1 MTLSRFLFSVLFIA
15 LNSVLIH
22 ARQEKFDFDKAWDV
36 VTRLEVQGLPKSAVV
51 KVDSIYAAAQA
62 SNSKEQIV
70 KSILYQ
76 SKFILLLKEDAQ
88 SIVVAKLRDAISE
101 SSKPE
106 INILHGVLAKLYLNY
121 FQANRWQLI
130 KRTKISNPSDD
141 FLTWDSETLM
151 DTITF
156 HYEKSLDFDRENLL
170 TPAYQYE
177 ILLTREDSGNDLQ
190 PYLFDILASEAIEFL
205 IQNDHQRPQAGE
217 RFSFND
223 SRFFSNPALFVSL
236 RIEHADSSSY
246 FLKALRIYQ
255 RLSEIHR
262 DDTDPAAL
270 ISLSLERL
278 SLVQQESLIS
288 NKDGF
293 YLDALKALQ
302 VEYASNES
310 STLIDFKIAEQ
321 LNKLGGQYDPK
332 GLGVYQFKKVEA
344 LAICE
349 RAITKFPESFGANQC
364 RKLANIIKVNYA
376 SLTSEE
382 YLLPK
387 KPSKIL
393 LTYKNYDSLAIS
405 TYKVTAEEFSRFN
418 KLSSDSLKTHF
429 INKLKLNEQWKVK
442 LKNEKDYQ
450 SHSTEVIFPAHDL
463 GKYLIV
469 VSELQRQGRFVAYDF
484 LQVTNLAIVGTSE
497 NGNNTFLVINR
508 NNGAPVA
515 NVDFH
520 VFTEGQYNIRID
532 TTIKSN
538 RNGEV
543 TFPNTK
549 NGYDRLTLELTKGKD
564 NPIYQNNYLS
574 GRRYYVSNQNN
585 EDGYEAKLQFFTDR
599 RIYRPGQ
606 KVFFKAILIKQKQQ
620 GSTVVA
626 NHRLGVI
633 LYDTND
639 EPLDSLSLMTNEFGS
654 IAGTFTLPKSGIT
667 GKYHL
672 EIDDESADSEFFF
685 ESDDEDYEPHYFS
698 VEEYKRPKFEV
709 IFDEII
715 EAYKINDSVFVKGNA
730 TAFAGSSISNAKVK
744 YSVTRSVNYGN
755 YRYSSYPRFPIS
767 NEVDIA
773 EGETLTDQSGGF
785 TIPFIALID
794 STAPKLNKPT
804 FNYSI
809 TATVIDLNGETHE
822 ANTRVKVAYHTYEL
836 SLMLPNKFDKH
847 DAEQEVY
854 AQAKSLNGKPQE
866 IKGYLKIVKLLAPTK
881 VKRPAPWGEPDYP
894 GFDKTEH
901 DMLFPHMPYQN
912 EGSIENWAEGKTYF
926 KDSVNSGFQNL
937 INLGKVAEWPAGQ
950 YMAQFVAPDPSGET
964 LEAQKFFELVDFKSN
979 QVADNQLFLNTLDK
993 DIYKPGE
1000 KVKFRY
1006 GTAAKDLVVTIW
1018 ITKGDKVVQKI
1029 SQRLS
1034 NEFQTLEIPVEDSDQ
1049 GGFGISFFYAAYNSF
1064 YQESLEVNVPHIH
1077 PKLNL
1082 EVGTF
1087 RNKLQPGAEETWS
1100 FKVSGEM
1107 GEQVGAE
1114 LLASMYDASLDQFRS
1129 NDWQF
1134 SPFLSNQFYSRGNF
1148 DSHGGFRSTSFRTM
1162 NYQLSPAIPQ
1172 LYYPQ
1177 LKWFGLDFNNPE
1189 NGQQRYIRLLW
1200 WERNL
1205 RPLISTKKVQ
1215 ITEGYVEGIVLDEMG
1230 NPFPQIS
1237 VFTTDNA
1244 QSTTTDLAGSFKI
1257 KAKYN
1262 EDVFIRVLGYKTFSF
1277 KVSDDNYYQIVMV
1290 PDITDLAEV
1299 VVVGYGIER
1308 EKKSLGYSVSAIEIP
1323 NEEEVE
1329 ESLAYLL
1336 QGKVAGVAISDQSFL
1351 IRGNSSIQAGSEPL
1365 YVVDGVIM
1373 SLSDFKPEDV
1383 ASLEVL
1389 NGASATALYGA
1400 AAVNGVILVT
1410 TKAGVQKQNE
1420 LLAQVKIR
1428 QNLNETAF
1436 FFPQLRTNEKGE
1448 VSFNFTSPESLTQWN
1463 LQLLAHSKN
1472 LASALLKKKVVTQK
1486 ELMVLPNLPRFFRE
1500 SDTLYLSVKVAS
1512 LSLDTLSG
1520 FGQLQLYDAE
1530 SNVLLEDLILGGQG
1544 NRNFTLLPKG
1554 NSSIEWKLAIPEG
1567 LQAIRYKIVAATN
1580 DFSDGEESI
1589 IPVLP
1594 NRMMVQESVPLWV
1607 GSKSTNEFSL
1617 DKLKNNQSS
1626 TLTHHSLT
1634 LTMTTNPIWE
1644 AIQSLPYLIEY
1655 PYECAE
1661 QTFSRYFA
1669 NSLGSFL
1676 IAENPSI
1683 QLAFQAW
1690 QKAGNLVSDLEKNP
1704 ELKSILIEETPW
1716 LREAKNETEQ
1726 KNRMSMLFESQRM
1739 QEGLQN
1745 ALSKLAEMQM
1755 SSGGFPWFAGS
1766 NRESVYISQHI
1777 LTGLARLKSITGS
1790 EKADEIIEN
1799 GISYLNEIIEE
1810 RYTSV
1815 LKRKNTDPNGMHI
1828 GFIEVQNLYARSLMD
1843 EEPATEILKAALDYY
1858 EQQAFGFWLQMDLQS
1873 QAMIA
1878 LYAHTKGNKRV
1889 VKRIMKS
1896 LKERSLQSAELGIYW
1911 KSNQSGWSSWESP
1924 IETQALLIEA
1934 FSTIT
1939 EDQKFVEGLK
1949 QWLLAQKRVSR
1960 WKSTKATTDAIF
1972 ALISTEHSLEEMPYA
1987 MTVKVGDETVLS
1999 NTVKPENQEE
2009 GTGYFKKVWNT
2020 TEVKNEMANINID
2033 NQNNTIAWGG
2043 LYWQYFEDLDKITS
2057 SNTNLSIEKELYS
2070 VAGTASNESLEL
2082 ITSASELALGELVRV
2097 RIVLRSDR
2105 SMEFIHLKDMRASG
2119 LEPTNVLS
2127 SYKWQDGLG
2136 YYESTRDAA
2145 THFFIEYLPK
2155 GTFVFEYDLRVN
2167 NKGEFSNGIT
2177 SIENMY
2183 APEFSAHSAGERI
2196 KVGK

>member
-1 MTLSRFLFSVLFIA
+1 L
-15 LNSVLIH
+15 
-22 ARQEKFDFDKAWDV
+22 
-36 VTRLEVQGLPKSAVV
+36 LEEEAQQ
-51 KVDSIYAAAQA
+51 KVI
-62 SNSKEQIV
+62 
-70 KSILYQ
+70 
-76 SKFILLLKEDAQ
+76 
-88 SIVVAKLRDAISE
+88 AKLQAELVVSQTPE
-101 SSKPE
+101 S
-106 INILHGVLAKLYLNY
+106 NILDGILAKLYLDY
-121 FQANRWQLI
+121 FNANRWQLI
-130 KRTKISNPSDD
+130 NRSKIKNPSAD
-141 FLTWDSETLM
+141 FLTWDSETLL
-151 DTITF
+151 DTVTF
-156 HYEKSLDFDRENLL
+156 RFSRSLAFDQSQLSIPIDQYKTLL
-170 TPAYQYE
+170 SN
-177 ILLTREDSGNDLQ
+177 EDNGHFYRPL
-190 PYLFDILASEAIEFL
+190 LFDVLAHQAIRFL
-205 IQNDHQRPQAGE
+205 VANDYQRARPE
-217 RFSFND
+217 NRFAFND
-223 SRFFSNPALFVSL
+223 SDLFAMPDSFASL
-236 RIEHADSSSY
+236 NIIHPDTTSY
-246 FLKALRIYQ
+246 FIRVLGIYQTLTKLHLKDTVPSALIDLTLARLSLNHEQTSLPNKDDLYLKALN
-255 RLSEIHR
+255 
-262 DDTDPAAL
+262 
-270 ISLSLERL
+270 SLKSRFEKH
-278 SLVQQESLIS
+278 ESL
-288 NKDGF
+288 
-293 YLDALKALQ
+293 
-302 VEYASNES
+302 
-310 STLIDFKIAEQ
+310 TLIDFKIAHH
-321 LNKLGGQYDPK
+321 LNELSDKYDPN
-332 GLGVYQFKKVEA
+332 GLKINQFKRAEA
-344 LAICE
+344 LEICKLAI
-349 RAITKFPESFGANQC
+349 KNYPESFGATQC
-364 RKLANIIKVNYA
+364 AALAKEIEMPKVDVRAEQFILAN
-376 SLTSEE
+376 T
-382 YLLPK
+382 PT
-387 KPSKIL
+387 KIL
-393 LTYKNYDSLAIS
+393 LEYKNYDSLFLSSYVIS
-405 TYKVTAEEFSRFN
+405 FAQYDEFRALPYDSLNEEFIKGLELAR
-418 KLSSDSLKTHF
+418 
-429 INKLKLNEQWKVK
+429 QWTTK
-442 LKNEKDYQ
+442 LKNEHDYQ
-450 SHSTEVIFPAHDL
+450 NHSTEVLFPPHAF
-463 GKYLIV
+463 GTYLTV
-469 VSELQRQGRFVAYDF
+469 VSERANGGVMVAYD
-484 LQVTNLAIVGTSE
+484 LIQVTNLAIVKTE
-497 NGNNTFLVINR
+497 TDNEYNYIIINR
-508 NNGAPVA
+508 NNGAPQPT
-515 NVDFH
+515 VDFH
-520 VFTEGQYNIRID
+520 VYTEGKQDIRID
-532 TTIKSN
+532 TTLTSNKS
-538 RNGEV
+538 GEV
-543 TFPNTK
+543 SFPKVK
-549 NGYDRLTLELTKGKD
+549 NGYRNITVELKQGKD
-564 NPIYQNNYLS
+564 KPVFRNNYLYS
-574 GRRYYVSNQNN
+574 SYYRSSEIDD
-585 EDGYEAKLQFFTDR
+585 EDSYTANLQFFTDR
-599 RIYRPGQ
+599 AIYRPGQ
-606 KVFFKAILIKQKQQ
+606 EVFFKGILIKQTKDR
-620 GSTVVA
+620 SEVVA
-626 NHRLGVI
+626 NESLSVI
-633 LYDTND
+633 LYDPND
-639 EPLDSLSLMTNEFGS
+639 EPIDSLALKTSEFGS
-654 IAGTFTLPKSGIT
+654 VAGSFKLPKSGLT
-667 GKYHL
+667 GEYYL
-672 EIDDESADSEFFF
+672 EVDEESIESPFFDDAD
-685 ESDDEDYEPHYFS
+685 DDSYQEHYFA

-709 IFDEII
+709 DFETIT

-804 FNYSI
+804 FNYYI

-1215 ITEGYVEGIVLDEMG
+1215 IAEGYVEGIVLDEMG

-1949 QWLLAQKRVSR
+1949 QWLLA
-1960 WKSTKATTDAIF
+1960 
-1972 ALISTEHSLEEMPYA
+1972 
-1987 MTVKVGDETVLS
+1987 
-1999 NTVKPENQEE
+1999 
-2009 GTGYFKKVWNT
+2009 
-2020 TEVKNEMANINID
+2020 
-2033 NQNNTIAWGG
+2033 
-2043 LYWQYFEDLDKITS
+2043 
-2057 SNTNLSIEKELYS
+2057 
-2070 VAGTASNESLEL
+2070 
-2082 ITSASELALGELVRV
+2082 
-2097 RIVLRSDR
+2097 
-2105 SMEFIHLKDMRASG
+2105 
-2119 LEPTNVLS
+2119 
-2127 SYKWQDGLG
+2127 
-2136 YYESTRDAA
+2136 
-2145 THFFIEYLPK
+2145 
-2155 GTFVFEYDLRVN
+2155 
-2167 NKGEFSNGIT
+2167 
-2177 SIENMY
+2177 
-2183 APEFSAHSAGERI
+2183 
-2196 KVGK
+2196 